1 MFIRKTKKID
11 KKTKKEYYIYQL
23 VESYRTERG
32 PRQKILLNL
41 GTELCFLSESD
52 RKQLANRIEEILS
65 GIKTFF
71 ETSSEIE
78 QLAKTFSKQVL
89 RKKVLVEEK
98 KPLLNNEEQEFHSID
113 INSLEHE
120 QAKTVGLEHIAYE
133 TYKKLE
139 IEKKLLEA
147 GLTKRQI
154 EILTGI
160 IIGKLVKPGS
170 ELSTY
175 NWLQKCSG
183 IDELIGTDFSRLSLN
198 MVYQASDNLLKHKDL
213 LEEHLASKEQDLFSL
228 DNTIILYDLTN
239 TFFEGRSEKIQKA
252 ARGHS
257 KERRS
262 DAPLVTLG
270 LVLNKLGFPI
280 KSKILPGNVS
290 EPSTLQEAIN
300 SLENKKKSPIIIID
314 AGIATKENLE
324 FLREKKYKYIVSK
337 RGRSCEIPHDV
348 SLEVIK
354 EKKDQLIK
362 AGEKKDLDTGE
373 KLLYCHSK
381 ACEKKEIAMLSL
393 LQKSFEASL
402 KIASEA
408 LLKKRGMKDY
418 HKVLER
424 IGRLKERHNKISS
437 NYNISVKASKDG
449 KRAISITWNKISKKL
464 ENRFQ
469 GAYILRTYGLDWSPK
484 DLWETYMMLTR
495 VEEGFRCLKSEL
507 GLRPIFH
514 KIDRRVEGHLFITV
528 IAYHIMQTV
537 LHQLRNAG
545 IFIRWEKLRCFMCTQ
560 VRVTTTMKT
569 KDSKNLHFRSST
581 NPESFHQEIYRALK
595 LSQKPGKKTKVFM

>member
-23 VESYRTERG
+23 VKSYRTEIG

-71 ETSSEIE
+71 ETPLEIE
-78 QLAKTFSKQVL
+78 KLAKTFSKQVL
-89 RKKVLVEEK
+89 RKEALVEEK
-98 KPLLNNEEQEFHSID
+98 KTILNKEEQEFHSID

-133 TYKKLE
+133 TYKKLQ
-139 IEKKLLEA
+139 IEKKLIEA

-175 NWLQKCSG
+175 NWLKKCSG
-183 IDELIGTDFSRLSLN
+183 IDELMGSDFNRLSLN
-198 MVYQASDNLLKHKDL
+198 MVYQASDNLLKHKDV
-213 LEEHLASKEQDLFSL
+213 LEEHLTNKEQNLFSL
-228 DNTIILYDLTN
+228 NNTIILYDLTN
-239 TFFEGRSEKIQKA
+239 TFFEGRAEGIQKA
-252 ARGHS
+252 KRGHS
-257 KERRS
+257 KERRN

-270 LVLNKLGFPI
+270 LVLNKFGFPI
-280 KSKILPGNVS
+280 KSKILPGNIS
-290 EPSTLQEAIN
+290 EPSTLQEAIED
-300 SLENKKKSPIIIID
+300 LGNKTTPIIVID
-314 AGIATKENLE
+314 AGIATKKNLE

-337 RGRSCEIPHDV
+337 RSRSCETPSDV

-354 EKKDQLIK
+354 EKKDQVVK
-362 AGEKKDLDTGE
+362 VGEKDDLDTGE
-373 KLLYCHSK
+373 KLIYCHSK
-381 ACEKKEIAMLSL
+381 ACENKEIAMRSF
-393 LQKSFEASL
+393 LQKRFESSL
-402 KIASEA
+402 KMAHEA
-408 LLKKRGMKDY
+408 LFKKRGIKTY
-418 HKVLER
+418 NKVLEK

-437 NYNISVKASKDG
+437 NYKITVEASKD
-449 KRAISITWNKISKKL
+449 KKKAISITWKEISNKLK
-464 ENRFQ
+464 NRFQ
-469 GAYILRTYGLDWSPK
+469 GAYILRTYGLDWNAK
-484 DLWETYMMLTR
+484 DLWETYMMLTK

-507 GLRPIFH
+507 GLRPVFH

-537 LHQLRNAG
+537 LYQLRSAG
-545 IFIRWEKLRCFMCTQ
+545 IFIRWEKLRCFMSTQ

-581 NPESFHQEIYRALK
+581 NPDSFHQEIYRALK